1 MSSHSNDMKNLRFK
15 SLKNARDFS
24 CITNHEGKR
33 IRPRAVIR
41 SASLYK
47 LCKADSKTLIT
58 DYNLRKVIDLRSPP
72 EKEKKPEVLIDG
84 VEYIEIPY
92 FNEDT
97 LAITSGMGSDVR
109 SAMKRAE
116 NIDELIEIVPDLVN
130 VYPLMVSSDYSVSQ
144 LSECLKIIMGNREG
158 SVIFHCT
165 AGKDRTGIT
174 SAILLKLLGVS
185 DEYIMEDYL
194 YTNRSFTKKAKFLST
209 LCRIFMRSKVL
220 AEKVFKVFLADKVYF
235 NAFFDEVNKRFG
247 SFENFVS
254 EGLRLSDEEIESF
267 REYMLI

>member
-1 MSSHSNDMKNLRFK
+1 MKNLKFN

-24 CITNHEGKR
+24 DLVTIDGKR
-33 IRPRAVIR
+33 IKPRAVIR

-47 LCKADSKTLIT
+47 LSKSDMKTLLSR
-58 DYNLRKVIDLRSPP
+58 YNLKKVIDLRSPP
-72 EKEKKPEVLIDG
+72 EKEKKPEAIIDG
-84 VEYIEIPY
+84 VEFVEIPY

-97 LAITSGMGSDVR
+97 LALTSGMGSDVR

-116 NIDELIEIVPDLVN
+116 NTEELIDIVPDLAT
-130 VYPLMVSSDYSVSQ
+130 VYPLMVSSDFSVSQ
-144 LSECLKIIMGNREG
+144 LSKALKIIMNNREG

-185 DEYIMEDYL
+185 DEYVMEDYL
-194 YTNRSFTKKAKFLST
+194 YTNKSFTKKAKFLSF

-220 AEKVFKVFLADKVYF
+220 ADKVFKVFLADKVYF

-247 SFENFVS
+247 SFEAFVS
-254 EGLRLSDEEIESF
+254 DGLCLSENEIESF
-267 REYMLI
+267 KEYMLI